1 MFSGKRGPVLLLGE
15 KMGMWSTRWT
25 LRLGAEGVWCVLAHH
40 GHFDDRRRVRTPMA
54 RLNRRCD
61 DTSSNAG
68 YKARNCRCHAN
79 KHSTRERRL
88 EEPSHV

>member
-54 RLNRRCD
+54 RRHQLQCWVQG
-61 DTSSNAG
+61 TQ
-68 YKARNCRCHAN
+68 
-79 KHSTRERRL
+79 
-88 EEPSHV
+88 PSLPRQQTFQ